1 MSTKK
6 VIYVAATVVLMLIAS
21 RFAVRLVDATVQI
34 DDDLVV
40 LAAFVALLNAVIA
53 GASWALYRRIF
64 ANTNK

>member
-53 GASWALYRRIF
+53 GASWALYRRIY
-64 ANTNK
+64 ANPNK

>member
-6 VIYVAATVVLMLIAS
+6 VVYIAATVVLMLIIS

-34 DDDLVV
+34 DDDLGM

-53 GASWALYRRIF
+53 GASWALCRRIF
-64 ANTNK
+64 ANK